1 MSRYG
6 TLYVPGVELKTHVRT
21 RSPTNAQ
28 TDTSTCR
35 NNPSV
40 FILLIYGS
48 QEGVCFPIAP
58 REGERKVSDS
68 PVLRTPSPPSIW
80 PLFWFYYTRIT
91 ISRSATPVY
100 RIRRI
105 FFAGLCWCSKFP
117 FSACIFNWV
126 LSQWCGNDLFFALCS
141 LDSSSE
147 SVTLIKT
154 FTLISQR
161 TPFFVH

>member
-1 MSRYG
+1 MCCNSNKME
-6 TLYVPGVELKTHVRT
+6 PGSQVFPHLLKLGHTHM
-21 RSPTNAQ
+21 Q
-28 TDTSTCR
+28 
-35 NNPSV
+35 NNPLCFYLANLQLAGMS
-40 FILLIYGS
+40 LCPPPLRGKGS
-48 QEGVCFPIAP
+48 G
-58 REGERKVSDS
+58 KVSIG
-68 PVLRTPSPPSIW
+68 PVLHTLSFPSIW
-80 PLFWFYYTRIT
+80 PLFRFYYTRIT
-91 ISRSATPVY
+91 ISRSATPSMEFA
-100 RIRRI
+100 I
-105 FFAGLCWCSKFP
+105 FFSNGLCWCSEFP